1 MIGDPTDVKLTNT
14 PEEMP
19 PERGIELIQVRRT
32 WEIHYSK
39 VTLEVMKHEYF
50 DGNSI

>member
-19 PERGIELIQVRRT
+19 LERGIERIQVRGHG
-32 WEIHYSK
+32 EILQQS
-39 VTLEVMKHEYF
+39 
-50 DGNSI
+50 NS

>member
-19 PERGIELIQVRRT
+19 LERGIELNSGERT
-32 WEIHYSK
+32 WGDTTAK
-39 VTLEVMKHEYF
+39 
-50 DGNSI
+50 